1 MALPNWPPDPLQS
14 QNQGGNSARGL
25 VFPPTHP
32 STVRC
37 PGLVTGVPSF
47 HPLLP
52 RLPAFGGGG
61 SSTPAGRRS
70 IPLGHWPGGVYS
82 PHGFASRRATSGCP
96 RSPRPIT
103 HPYLACPP
111 LIIRQSP
118 CLMMPLYSVVA
129 AIKSLTYFYGDL
141 QTGTLVVSPTGC
153 CMRIFLHD
161 ARTKQKKAGRDKIDQ
176 DYNSEPCQ
184 WPAGK

>member
-1 MALPNWPPDPLQS
+1 MALPTWPPDPLQS

-129 AIKSLTYFYGDL
+129 AIKSLL
-141 QTGTLVVSPTGC
+141 ISL
-153 CMRIFLHD
+153 R
-161 ARTKQKKAGRDKIDQ
+161 
-176 DYNSEPCQ
+176 
-184 WPAGK
+184 